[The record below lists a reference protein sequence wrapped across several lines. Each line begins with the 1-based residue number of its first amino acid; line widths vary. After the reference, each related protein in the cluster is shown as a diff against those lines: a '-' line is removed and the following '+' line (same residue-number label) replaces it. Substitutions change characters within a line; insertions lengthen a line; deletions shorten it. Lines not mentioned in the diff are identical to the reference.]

1 LQPYISEVAVMG
13 LFTTALAL
21 GAGYYAGM
29 RLGDRPVRAVRDA
42 RDQMRGRAEAVGA
55 QASDLR
61 TRASDAAR
69 ALQSRVAGAAGD
81 TTLDVRAVREVMSAA
96 PETVDIDTS
105 VREAAEKMRVADI
118 GNVIVTENGQV
129 RGILTD
135 RDIAVRAVSEGKDP
149 NAAKVGDIMTP
160 SPVTIEPSESVKAAI
175 DLMHQ
180 HDIRRLPVVQK
191 GLPVGVVALADVS
204 MSPRA
209 QPLLADIST
218 APPNN

>member
-1 LQPYISEVAVMG
+1 MG
-13 LFTTALAL
+13 LVTTALAL

-29 RLGDRPVRAVRDA
+29 KLGDRPVRAVRDA
-42 RDQMRGRAEAVGA
+42 RDQMRGGAEAVGA

-61 TRASDAAR
+61 TRASEAAR
-69 ALQSRVAGAAGD
+69 AIRSRVAMGDAA
-81 TTLDVRAVREVMSAA
+81 LDVRAVREVMSAT
-96 PETVDIDTS
+96 PETVEIDTS

-135 RDIAVRAVSEGKDP
+135 RDIAVRAVSEGRDP
-149 NAAKVGDIMTP
+149 DAAKVGDIMTP
-160 SPVTIEPSESVKAAI
+160 SPVTIAPSESVKAAI

-180 HDIRRLPVVQK
+180 HDIRRLPVEEN
-191 GLPVGVVALADVS
+191 GRPVGVVALADVS
-204 MSPRA
+204 TSPRA

>member
-1 LQPYISEVAVMG
+1 MG

-42 RDQMRGRAEAVGA
+42 ADQVRGRAEGVSA

-61 TRASDAAR
+61 TRASEAAR
-69 ALQSRVAGAAGD
+69 AVQSRVAGAVGD
-81 TTLDVRAVREVMSAA
+81 TTLDLREVREVMSAS
-96 PETVDIDTS
+96 PETVDVGTTI
-105 VREAAEKMRVADI
+105 REAAEKMRVADI

-129 RGILTD
+129 KGIVTD
-135 RDIAVRAVSEGKDP
+135 RDIAVRAVSEGRDP
-149 NAAKVGDIMTP
+149 AATKVREIMTA
-160 SPVTIEPSESVKAAI
+160 SPVTVAPNSSVKEAI

-180 HDIRRLPVVQK
+180 HDIRRLPVVDGGQ
-191 GLPVGVVALADVS
+191 PVGVVAIGDVS

>member
-1 LQPYISEVAVMG
+1 MG

-42 RDQMRGRAEAVGA
+42 ADQMRGTAESVGT
-55 QASDLR
+55 QATDLR
-61 TRASDAAR
+61 TRASGAAR
-69 ALQSRVAGAAGD
+69 ALRSRVATGD
-81 TTLDVRAVREVMSAA
+81 ATLDAREVREVMSAM

-118 GNVIVTENGQV
+118 GNVIVAENGHV

-149 NAAKVGDIMTP
+149 DATKAGDIMTP
-160 SPVTIEPSESVKAAI
+160 SPITIAPTESVKAAI
-175 DLMHQ
+175 DLMHR
-180 HDIRRLPVVQK
+180 HDIRRLPVVAN
-191 GLPVGVVALADVS
+191 GRPVGVVALADVS
-204 MSPRA
+204 MSPSA

>member
-1 LQPYISEVAVMG
+1 MG
-13 LFTTALAL
+13 LFTTALAV

-29 RLGDRPVRAVRDA
+29 KLGDRPVRAVRDA
-42 RDQMRGRAEAVGA
+42 RDQMRGRAEAVGT

-61 TRASDAAR
+61 TRASEAAR
-69 ALQSRVAGAAGD
+69 AVRSRVAAGD
-81 TTLDVRAVREVMSAA
+81 ATLDVRAVREVMSAA

-105 VREAAEKMRVADI
+105 IREAAEKMRVADI

-135 RDIAVRAVSEGKDP
+135 RDIAVRAVSEGRDP
-149 NAAKVGDIMTP
+149 DAAKVGDIMTP
-160 SPVTIEPSESVKAAI
+160 SPVMIGPSESVKAAI

-180 HDIRRLPVVQK
+180 HDIRRLPVVK
-191 GLPVGVVALADVS
+191 SGRPVGVVALADVS
-204 MSPRA
+204 MSPRV